1 MSFSI
6 ANTALNAHTEQL
18 NTISNNIANSATKG
32 FKASRTEFASM
43 YAQSQPLGVT
53 VSGVSQ
59 NIGKDG
65 QKDKT
70 GMGLD
75 LAISGGGFF
84 VVREN
89 SGDKAYTRAGMFR
102 SDVDGYLVNGQ
113 GMKLQGYP
121 ADDAGNIQA
130 GIISDL
136 KINNAGVPAKASTSL
151 DFMANLEAGATVPSV
166 TIFNAGDQNSYN
178 FTTTST
184 VYDSLGRE
192 HAVAHYFIKSA
203 TPPAGSVASEWEVR
217 HTVDGGPATAPLT
230 LQFTNTGALIPSS
243 SAPKLTGAFNPAGAA
258 AYDID
263 IDYTGTT
270 QLNQG
275 FTTTRNKS
283 NGYTSGVKNG
293 ERIES
298 DGSVYATFSNGE
310 RMLQGKVV
318 LANFASPSGL
328 VTQNGTSWSESNKSG
343 AALLGTPGTGLL
355 GSLESG
361 ALENSNVDITA
372 ELVGLMTAQRNYQA
386 STKIISTNDSMM
398 NALFQVL

>member
-136 KINNAGVPAKASTSL
+136 KINNAGVPAKASTNL

-166 TIFNAGDQNSYN
+166 TTFNAGDQNSYN

-203 TPPAGSVASEWEVR
+203 TTTSAAPNQWTVR
-217 HTVDGGPATAPLT
+217 HSIDGTVATAPHT

-243 SAPKLTGAFNPAGAA
+243 SALKLTGAFNPAGAA